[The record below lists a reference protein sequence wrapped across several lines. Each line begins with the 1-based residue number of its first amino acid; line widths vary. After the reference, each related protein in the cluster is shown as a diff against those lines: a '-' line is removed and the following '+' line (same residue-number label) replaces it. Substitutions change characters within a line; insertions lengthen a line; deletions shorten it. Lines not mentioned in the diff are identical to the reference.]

1 MKECP
6 DPLNV
11 LFKPCFQN
19 DSCPENAL
27 SDKDF
32 PFLTSVDEAPPN
44 WGDFL
49 LFRKWLPRVLIS
61 TILTAVLVYDVVELI
76 FGFDLVPEPFDDS
89 IVQYISSIAIGTY
102 ILAQYQFLTSV
113 GINQAAEYRNMV
125 NAVTSFGHDL
135 AGAFTMNK
143 ANKLLDSTFE
153 MKVWTESCTGP
164 GEVVEVPGSVM
175 LCYLAALTQSAI
187 YGTTRGLDTDGILID
202 RLPLIFQ
209 PLYNEVKRY
218 TSPRNQDQL
227 STIMEMALRLV
238 EYMVEGGVIDPQAW
252 STASKNV
259 GDFNTAIGNIG
270 IAKDIRPNPWSNN
283 FLGLII
289 AITVAFIPLSTPF
302 TNEWK
307 VVVGFLIAFVFQY
320 TLALREAEANI
331 TNVSNKLAGIRLKDE
346 DDGGAYGVVVSI
358 SKIAD
363 MASTEDTPFINI
375 NMALLKPLKPFE
387 SPFGPHQA

>member
-11 LFKPCFQN
+11 LFKPCFQ
-19 DSCPENAL
+19 DDDCPEDAL
-27 SDKDF
+27 SDRSF
-32 PFLTSVDEAPPN
+32 PFLTSVDEAPPS

-49 LFRKWLPRVLIS
+49 LINKWGLRVFLS
-61 TILTAVLVYDVVELI
+61 VLLTAVLVYDLVDVI
-76 FGFDLVPEPFDDS
+76 FGFDLVPDPFDDS
-89 IVQYISSIAIGTY
+89 IVQYISSVAIGTY

-135 AGAFTMNK
+135 AGAFTMQK
-143 ANKLLDSTFE
+143 ANALMESTFE

-164 GEVVEVPGSVM
+164 GEVVQVPGSVL
-175 LCYLAALTQSAI
+175 LCYLAALGQSAI
-187 YGTTRGLDTDGILID
+187 YGTTRGLDTEGILID
-202 RLPLIFQ
+202 RLPLIFE

-238 EYMVEGGVIDPQAW
+238 QYMDDAGIVDPQAW

-259 GDFNTAIGNIG
+259 GDFNTAIGNIA
-270 IAKDIRPNPWSNN
+270 IAKDIRPNPWSNS

-289 AITVAFIPLSTPF
+289 AITVPFIPLGTAF

-307 VVVGFLIAFVFQY
+307 LFLGFLIAFVFQY

-331 TNVSNKLAGIRLKDE
+331 TNVSNKLAGVRLKDE
-346 DDGGAYGVVVSI
+346 DDGGAYGYVVAI
-358 SKIAD
+358 CKIAD
-363 MASTEDTPFINI
+363 MATTEATQQTTV
-375 NMALLKPLKPFE
+375 NMALVKPIKTRYGL
-387 SPFGPHQA
+387 HHA